1 MPCATRI
8 VSIKIKDE
16 AIRVV
21 VVTCFPAGLGPS
33 AEAGL
38 GWLTAAAQ
46 EKTQYCSWYG
56 RICLIY
62 CQSVSDQARVGS
74 WGTPLSH
81 LPPARAS
88 STSYTVFITRGTV
101 GTSLL
106 VDPNHRD
113 RATGQLR
120 QRPLEEYNT
129 RFVRSL
135 THIIYRLHRGVICRM
150 PIEPENLTAPYG
162 VYHP

>member
-1 MPCATRI
+1 MASVAI
-8 VSIKIKDE
+8 FLSYAAQIKLSKVI
-16 AIRVV
+16 
-21 VVTCFPAGLGPS
+21 CFPAGLGLS

-88 STSYTVFITRGTV
+88 STSYTVFITRGAV

-106 VDPNHRD
+106 VDPNHRG
-113 RATGQLR
+113 RAAGQLR
-120 QRPLEEYNT
+120 QRPLEEYNS

-135 THIIYRLHRGVICRM
+135 THIIYRLCTTEGWSVECPSNRRI
-150 PIEPENLTAPYG
+150 
-162 VYHP
+162 

>member
-1 MPCATRI
+1 MRKVRDKTHYIYRL
-8 VSIKIKDE
+8 
-16 AIRVV
+16 R
-21 VVTCFPAGLGPS
+21 FPAGFGPS

-106 VDPNHRD
+106 VDPNHRG
-113 RATGQLR
+113 RAAGQLR
-120 QRPLEEYNT
+120 QRPLEEYNS

-135 THIIYRLHRGVICRM
+135 THIIYRLCTTEGWSVECPSNRRI
-150 PIEPENLTAPYG
+150 
-162 VYHP
+162 